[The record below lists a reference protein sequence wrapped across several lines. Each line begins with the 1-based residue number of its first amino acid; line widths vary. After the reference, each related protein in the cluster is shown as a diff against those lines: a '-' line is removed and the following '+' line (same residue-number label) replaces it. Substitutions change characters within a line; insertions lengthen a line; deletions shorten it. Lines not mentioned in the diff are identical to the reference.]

1 VGLTLIKIALALITI
16 AMPLAIVSMFHGTF
30 ADVGWYSGLAA
41 ALEIP
46 FMLIWARL
54 GRRFTK
60 EAILA
65 VNAILYGTYIV
76 SASYAPSV
84 LALYWLL
91 PINSIATAAIL
102 SFQISYLQDMIK
114 GRMGLS
120 TSLYDIVSV
129 VSVLAASSIFG
140 YTTSGGDYRT
150 CLLLAASCTIAGAF
164 VVFASRPKIQLSNA

>member
-1 VGLTLIKIALALITI
+1 
-16 AMPLAIVSMFHGTF
+16 M
-30 ADVGWYSGLAA
+30 
-41 ALEIP
+41 
-46 FMLIWARL
+46 
-54 GRRFTK
+54 
-60 EAILA
+60 
-65 VNAILYGTYIV
+65 
-76 SASYAPSV
+76 
-84 LALYWLL
+84 L

-102 SFQISYLQDMIK
+102 SFQFCYLQDMIK

-129 VSVLAASSIFG
+129 VSVLVASSIFG